1 MVKQI
6 EEFLHLFAT
15 EADKRAVSLL
25 VNWFHQLMVHGR
37 IAEAD
42 YAALEREYHSIQE
55 VRAMLIEAREK
66 ERKMQ
71 RDEGRKEGR
80 KEGRTEGRKEGK
92 LDLIEQILQRRLGE
106 IPPTVRDRLRRCTL
120 TQLNTIV
127 NPALDA
133 ATWEEFAAALPQPK
147 TKP

>member
-1 MVKQI
+1 
-6 EEFLHLFAT
+6 
-15 EADKRAVSLL
+15 
-25 VNWFHQLMVHGR
+25 
-37 IAEAD
+37 
-42 YAALEREYHSIQE
+42 
-55 VRAMLIEAREK
+55 MLIEAREK